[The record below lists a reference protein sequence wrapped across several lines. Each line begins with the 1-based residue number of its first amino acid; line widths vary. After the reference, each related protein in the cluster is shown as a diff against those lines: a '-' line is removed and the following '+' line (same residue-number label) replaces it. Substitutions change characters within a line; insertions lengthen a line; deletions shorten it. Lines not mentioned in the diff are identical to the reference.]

1 MKSKILN
8 NSNMH
13 FEHAQWKL
21 ELAFWEDELKSFNNK
36 LNELVFRWTNK
47 DVLAQLEHFQN
58 EFILHGGVIDDLQET
73 IEEHDTRIA
82 GQSVEQGV
90 GLDAIDTQMSKK
102 HIEFR
107 NRIET
112 QRDIYANLKKDFF
125 RFLEKYM

>member
-1 MKSKILN
+1 
-8 NSNMH
+8 MH

-21 ELAFWEDELKSFNNK
+21 ELAFWEDELNSFNNK